1 MHVLRDC
8 ASIARLEDLDLRTLI
23 EWRIRQIEEFMPWDA
38 AVLGPF
44 IVAEP
49 GDCIDTLV
57 AATGIA
63 RVTDI
68 EFVDEHAHYYEAVWI
83 VSDDGYGV
91 DLFIPKRADIDP
103 NLLALCAAYATP
115 AIPAEPAT

>member
-1 MHVLRDC
+1 MQVLRDR
-8 ASIARLEDLDLRTLI
+8 ATIARLEDLDLRMLI
-23 EWRIRQIEEFMPWDA
+23 EWRIRQIEESVPWDA
-38 AVLGPF
+38 AILGPF
-44 IVAEP
+44 ILVEP
-49 GDCIDTLV
+49 GDSIDTLL

-63 RVTDI
+63 TVTDF

-103 NLLALCAAYATP
+103 QLLALCAACAVPATP
-115 AIPAEPAT
+115 AESAS

>member
-1 MHVLRDC
+1 MHVLRDR
-8 ASIARLEDLDLRTLI
+8 ASIARLEDIDLRTLI
-23 EWRIRQIEEFMPWDA
+23 EWRIRQIEESMPWDA

-49 GDCIDTLV
+49 GDSIDTLV
-57 AATGIA
+57 AATGIVS
-63 RVTDI
+63 VTDF

-91 DLFIPKRADIDP
+91 DLFIPRQAGIDP
-103 NLLALCAAYATP
+103 NLLALCAAFATP
-115 AIPAEPAT
+115 AMPSEPAT